1 MPSWRPDQ
9 YLKFAA
15 ERTQPCRDLAAR
27 VAIQN
32 PRRVIDLGCGTG
44 NSTEVLAARWP
55 RAELTG
61 LDSSAEMIAKAR
73 SAHPEWRCCVG
84 DIAEWTNSEDCFD
97 VVFSNAAMQW
107 VPDHPRLFPR
117 LMSHVAPGGALAVQ
131 MPDNYDAE
139 AHRLMRA
146 VASRFPAT
154 DSVRE
159 WFTHGT
165 GFYYDSLA
173 PLSSRI
179 DLWSTEYIHVMEGP
193 ENIVE
198 WYKGSGMR
206 PFLDALPTDTGRERF
221 TADYL
226 VAIREA
232 YPARQDDRVL
242 FPFRRLF
249 IIAYVHGGP
258 LA

>member
-1 MPSWRPDQ
+1 MPDWKPEQ

-27 VAIQN
+27 VAIEN
-32 PRRVIDLGCGTG
+32 PRRVIDLGCGPG

-55 RAELTG
+55 EAELTG

-73 SAHPEWRCCVG
+73 AAHPGGAGYPATSRSG
-84 DIAEWTNSEDCFD
+84 RTARTRFD

-107 VPDHPRLFPR
+107 VPDHRSAFPR
-117 LMSHVAPGGALAVQ
+117 LLEHVAPGGALAVQ
-131 MPDNYDAE
+131 MPANFEAE
-139 AHRLMRA
+139 AHTLMRA
-146 VASRFPAT
+146 VASRYPAT
-154 DSVRE
+154 AGVRE
-159 WFTHGT
+159 WFTHDT

-173 PLSSRI
+173 PLAARI

-193 ENIVE
+193 EKIVE
-198 WYKGSGMR
+198 WYAGSGMR
-206 PFLDALPTDTGRERF
+206 PFLDALSTDADREAF

-226 VAIREA
+226 AAIRHA
-232 YPARQDDRVL
+232 YPARPDGRVL

-249 IIAYVHGGP
+249 IVAYHMSE
-258 LA
+258 